1 MEAGASAPAGHQ
13 GAHEAPCGEDFWE
26 AAPDR
31 ACVRRFRVWD
41 WAFQASVPQ
50 CAQAWQRQRA
60 GVSGAMAAKSFAS
73 RHRDSLRF
81 LNGFLA
87 GAVVGAAGA
96 GLTALQLLRRR
107 DGEPHG
113 ESAGGRHPPASAGS
127 HVTALCPK
135 RQLELRL
142 CLFSTLGAAQYLVQS
157 WPSVSVLVSFPVAV
171 TSKQIPDESRL
182 REWFVFAP
190 GSRCSPYLWRGRTLK
205 QLPHRFHNQEA
216 GTNARCC

>member
-13 GAHEAPCGEDFWE
+13 GAHEAPRGEDFWE

-31 ACVRRFRVWD
+31 ACVPRSRACD
-41 WAFQASVPQ
+41 WAFRASDPR
-50 CAQAWQRQRA
+50 CAQARQRQRA
-60 GVSGAMAAKSFAS
+60 GISGAMVAKSFAY
-73 RHRDSLRF
+73 RYRDSLRF

-127 HVTALCPK
+127 HVTALRP
-135 RQLELRL
+135 
-142 CLFSTLGAAQYLVQS
+142 
-157 WPSVSVLVSFPVAV
+157 
-171 TSKQIPDESRL
+171 
-182 REWFVFAP
+182 
-190 GSRCSPYLWRGRTLK
+190 
-205 QLPHRFHNQEA
+205 
-216 GTNARCC
+216 